1 MHPSSKAA
9 GSFIEGMVGALTVL
23 AVFALIGVIA
33 LLAAAGTALYF
44 FWLWAEP
51 YAVELCDLF
60 AIWLVDKL

>member
-44 FWLWAEP
+44 FVIWSYPHVQQLA
-51 YAVELCDLF
+51 DLF